1 MTDDDLNQ
9 MLRAARDDTAP
20 LPPSLTA
27 RILADAA
34 QAAEARAPVPRA
46 PAWRRWLGGLVA
58 VPTAAALG
66 LMLGVAQPD
75 AVLSYVPGAETSGSD
90 AVLLD
95 EVFGAAWIEGETG

>member
-1 MTDDDLNQ
+1 MTDDDLNR

-34 QAAEARAPVPRA
+34 EASAPPPHVSARS
-46 PAWRRWLGGLVA
+46 RWLAGILA
-58 VPTAAALG
+58 VPTAAAFG
-66 LMLGVAQPD
+66 LVLGVAQPA
-75 AVLSYVPGAETSGSD
+75 AVLGYLPGTD
-90 AVLLD
+90 AATGVEAALLD

>member
-20 LPPSLTA
+20 MPPSLTA

-34 QAAEARAPVPRA
+34 QARAPVPRA
-46 PAWRRWLGGLVA
+46 PAWRRWLGGIVA

-75 AVLSYVPGAETSGSD
+75 AVLGYVPGADATGSD
-90 AVLLD
+90 AALLD